1 MLARLSLRLTPRYPA
16 TQILYSPGEP
26 PQPSLKRP
34 SYGRI
39 RNPNSLLGG
48 ANPTTNLVMV
58 VAVVVVIVI
67 VEVVV
72 IVIVA
77 MVGCFVLFCCFVL
90 FLLFFSAGKTFCHR
104 RGQLVVVAV

>member
-16 TQILYSPGEP
+16 TQIYSPGEP

-72 IVIVA
+72 IVIVD
-77 MVGCFVLFCCFVL
+77 MVGFFVLFCFVLFC
-90 FLLFFSAGKTFCHR
+90 FLP
-104 RGQLVVVAV
+104 